1 MIRET
6 QDFPMRLWE
15 TKSKDSKSNR
25 FVGNSQT
32 FSFERVRFE
41 TSTRYT
47 SEENEELV
55 GYMSA
60 IQRSD
65 LDKLMRLEDKPK
77 DVI

>member
-1 MIRET
+1 M
-6 QDFPMRLWE
+6 WE
-15 TKSKDSKSNR
+15 TL
-25 FVGNSQT
+25 T
-32 FSFERVRFE
+32 FSFEHVRFE
-41 TSTRYT
+41 TSTRYI